1 MMDEK
6 KEFDDLKKRL
16 KKTGNQKKRRKILAA
31 YNQSF
36 LDNDYKLRYEK
47 LVIKANQSIF
57 LPKVICIWGI
67 LLYLP
72 AWIVT
77 VFVGFPILKMEESTL
92 SFFLEL
98 ILLIPSL
105 WCIIGPAVVVILT
118 IITLVARNNDK
129 YYLNIKNI

>member
-1 MMDEK
+1 MDEK